1 MEGRFYSMIVECT
14 TYIVTIYK
22 GPDSFERKMGSD
34 TLCELLVHGDYDKI
48 KIKTAFRERV
58 VLKREG

>member
-1 MEGRFYSMIVECT
+1 MIVVCN

-34 TLCELLVHGDYDKI
+34 TICELLVHGDYDKI